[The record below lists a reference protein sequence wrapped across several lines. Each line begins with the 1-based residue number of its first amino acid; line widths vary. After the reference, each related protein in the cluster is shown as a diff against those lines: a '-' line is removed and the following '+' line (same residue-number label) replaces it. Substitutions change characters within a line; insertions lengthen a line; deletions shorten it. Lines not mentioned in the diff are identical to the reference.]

1 MKTKFFLTFVLALIF
16 LSNTKLFS
24 CTTFCINTGD
34 ELVFGRNYDFNI
46 GYGLIIANKRDVL
59 KSAFVV
65 SGSPLKWSSKYGSVT
80 FNQFGREFPTGGI
93 NEKGLVVELMWLSD
107 AKYSPKDDRPATGGV
122 LQWIQY
128 QLDNCETIQEVIDTD
143 TEIRIPTTSVPLHF
157 LITDKYGSSATIEF
171 LDGKLVVHQGENL
184 PHRVLTNDTYQKS
197 VDFFM
202 NYNNSNDQTADKYNS
217 LDRFA
222 KACSLIESYN
232 KEKDKNAVEYG
243 FRILDDV
250 KQGDQ
255 TKWSIVYD
263 IKNMKI
269 YFKTYDNSKLKNID
283 IGSVDFNCTTPVKA
297 ADINI
302 DIEGNI
308 NDAMTEYTYEMNR
321 KLIEDSYNGVDFLKG
336 VSSEEKDITAK
347 YPSDLTCRSKSEFQD
362 DTKIKSFTDSGD
374 VTHKIVYGV
383 SLLLIV
389 TFIFTNYKVKKD
401 KQNKL

>member
-1 MKTKFFLTFVLALIF
+1 MKTRIFLTFFLALIF
-16 LSNTKLFS
+16 LLNTNSYS

-46 GYGLIIANKRDVL
+46 GYGLIIANKRDVQ

-65 SGSPLKWSSKYGSVT
+65 SGTPLKWISKYGSIT

-93 NEKGLVVELMWLSD
+93 NEKGLVVELMWLTD

-143 TEIRIPTTSVPLHF
+143 KDIRIPTTSVPLHF
-157 LITDKYGSSATIEF
+157 LITDKYGNSATIEF
-171 LDGKLVVHQGENL
+171 LDGKLVAHQGEKL
-184 PHRVLTNDTYQKS
+184 PHRVLTNDTYEKS
-197 VDFFM
+197 VDFFT
-202 NYNNSNDQTADKYNS
+202 NYKNGGNQTAYKDNS

-222 KACSLIESYN
+222 KACSLVEIYN

-250 KQGDQ
+250 KQGDH
-255 TKWSIVYD
+255 TKWTIVYD

-283 IGSVDFNCTTPVKA
+283 IGSVDFNCTTPVMT
-297 ADINI
+297 ADINV

-308 NDAMTEYTYEMNR
+308 NGAMIDYTYEMNR
-321 KLIEDSYNGVDFLKG
+321 KLIEESYNGVDFLQG
-336 VSSEEKDITAK
+336 VSAKEKDITAK
-347 YPSDLTCRSKSEFQD
+347 YPSDFTCRSKSEFQVD
-362 DTKIKSFTDSGD
+362 ENIKNYTDTGNAA
-374 VTHKIVYGV
+374 HKIIYGL
-383 SLLLIV
+383 SLFLIV
-389 TFIFTNYKVKKD
+389 TFIFTGYRIKKVR
-401 KQNKL
+401 QNKP